1 MDAKEILLD
10 SLHAV
15 FEKPRA
21 MMPIFFSTLLALPI
35 LIWSFLYYTVSVPE
49 ASNWVYGTI
58 LYSMLILIV
67 NVLIQGMYPSIA
79 TDAMNSSEID
89 LSNALSKAY
98 HKFWSLLGA
107 FTLVLL
113 IYLALGLALSMVTSL
128 LVTALSSSGMVGAIA
143 GGAIM
148 IIIMFLIM
156 PLFYYIPPAIILD
169 DFKAVQGF
177 SKSVSVGGNNFVST
191 LMIIIV
197 PSILSLL
204 SMVLLIYLPIYLGV
218 ELYYVLAILMIPFV
232 ILAILFSSW
241 GMVAQSY
248 AYIRQ

>member
-15 FEKPRA
+15 FEKPEA
-21 MMPIFFSTLLALPI
+21 MIPIFFSMLLALPM
-35 LIWSFLYYTVSVPE
+35 LIWSFYAVSAPE
-49 ASNWVYGTI
+49 ALNWVHSIALFLYTI
-58 LYSMLILIV
+58 FIIII

-89 LSNALSKAY
+89 LSGALSKAY

-107 FTLVLL
+107 FALVML
-113 IYLALGLALSMVTSL
+113 IYVALSMVISL
-128 LVTALSSSGMVGAIA
+128 LVVALSNFGMVGAIA
-143 GGAIM
+143 GGSV
-148 IIIMFLIM
+148 IIIITFLIM

-169 DFKAVQGF
+169 DLKAVQGF
-177 SKSVSVGGNNFVST
+177 SKSVSVGGSNFVST
-191 LMIIIV
+191 LVIIIT
-197 PSILSLL
+197 PSILALL
-204 SMVLLIYLPIYLGV
+204 SIVLLIYLPIYLGV
-218 ELYYVLAILMIPFV
+218 ALYYVLSILMIPFV

-248 AYIRQ
+248 AYIKQ

>member
-21 MMPIFFSTLLALPI
+21 MIPIFFSMLLALPV
-35 LIWSFLYYTVSVPE
+35 LIWSFLYYTVPAPE
-49 ASNWVYGTI
+49 ASNWVYGMI
-58 LYSMLILIV
+58 LYGIFILLV
-67 NVLIQGMYPSIA
+67 DVLIQGMYPSIA

-107 FTLVLL
+107 FALVMLVY
-113 IYLALGLALSMVTSL
+113 IALSMTISL
-128 LVTALSSSGMVGAIA
+128 LVAALGSFGMVGAIA
-143 GGAIM
+143 GGAVM
-148 IIIMFLIM
+148 IIFIYLIM

-169 DFKAVQGF
+169 DLKAVQGF
-177 SKSVSVGGNNFVST
+177 SKSVSAGGSNFVST
-191 LMIIIV
+191 LMMIIV
-197 PSILSLL
+197 PSILALL
-204 SMVLLIYLPIYLGV
+204 SMVLLIYLPIYLEV
-218 ELYYVLAILMIPFV
+218 DLYYVLAILMIPFV

>member
-15 FEKPRA
+15 FEKPGA
-21 MMPIFFSTLLALPI
+21 MIPIFFSMLLALPM
-35 LIWSFLYYTVSVPE
+35 LIWSFYTVSAPE
-49 ASNWVYGTI
+49 ALNWVHSIALFLYTI
-58 LYSMLILIV
+58 FIIII

-79 TDAMNSSEID
+79 TDAMNNSEID
-89 LSNALSKAY
+89 LSGALSKAY

-107 FTLVLL
+107 FALVML
-113 IYLALGLALSMVTSL
+113 IYVALSMVISL
-128 LVTALSSSGMVGAIA
+128 LVVALSNFGMVGAIA
-143 GGAIM
+143 GGAVI

-169 DFKAVQGF
+169 DLKAVQGF
-177 SKSVSVGGNNFVST
+177 SKSVSVGGSNFVST
-191 LMIIIV
+191 LLIIIT
-197 PSILSLL
+197 PSILALL
-204 SMVLLIYLPIYLGV
+204 SIVLLIYLPIYLGV
-218 ELYYVLAILMIPFV
+218 ALYYVLSILMIPFV

-248 AYIRQ
+248 AYIKQ

>member
-15 FEKPRA
+15 FEKPEA
-21 MMPIFFSTLLALPI
+21 MIPIFFSMLLALPM
-35 LIWSFLYYTVSVPE
+35 LIWSFYAVSAPE
-49 ASNWVYGTI
+49 ALNWVHSIALFLYTI
-58 LYSMLILIV
+58 FIIII

-89 LSNALSKAY
+89 LSGALSKAY

-107 FTLVLL
+107 FALVML
-113 IYLALGLALSMVTSL
+113 IYVALSMVISL
-128 LVTALSSSGMVGAIA
+128 LVVALSNFGMVGAIA
-143 GGAIM
+143 GGAVI

-169 DFKAVQGF
+169 DLKAVQGF
-177 SKSVSVGGNNFVST
+177 SKSVSVGGSNFVST
-191 LMIIIV
+191 LVIIIT
-197 PSILSLL
+197 PSILALL
-204 SMVLLIYLPIYLGV
+204 SIVLLIYLPIYLGV
-218 ELYYVLAILMIPFV
+218 ALYYVLSILMIPFV

-248 AYIRQ
+248 AYIKQ